1 MSLYW
6 VLYFDRKLD
15 VCLLFSGCIYFG
27 QLVMQGEIIVLIEIG
42 QVQSSHLLTIDAMR
56 IKISKCYNPI
66 FLFLLM
72 VIPSILHMQRQWNTS
87 SLLIWRQV
95 RAQVSHPQRRMLT
108 VVAT

>member
-42 QVQSSHLLTIDAMR
+42 QVQSSHLLTIDEDQDFQMLQSN
-56 IKISKCYNPI
+56 IFIFVNGYSKHFAYAAAVEH
-66 FLFLLM
+66 F
-72 VIPSILHMQRQWNTS
+72 
-87 SLLIWRQV
+87 
-95 RAQVSHPQRRMLT
+95 
-108 VVAT
+108 